1 MKKWYCDSG
10 DNTVLETKLHEDKFI
25 ASLILRDSCEEEDN
39 YGIYTQIVNLTKLN
53 LEELIEELQDIHS
66 KMK

>member
-10 DNTVLETKLHEDKFI
+10 DNTVLETKLQEDKFI
-25 ASLILRDSCEEEDN
+25 ASLILRDSCEEDS
-39 YGIYTQIVNLTKLN
+39 YGIYTQIINLTKLN